1 MSLVFCSWSGG
12 KDCCL
17 ALYRAINDGMD
28 VRYLAN
34 TVSEDGQRSRS
45 HGISSD
51 VIRAQ
56 SQALGI
62 PIVQRRT
69 TNDNYETV
77 FIDMLRDFR
86 REGIE
91 GGVFG
96 DIEYDLHRE
105 WDEKVCRQAN
115 LKPYLPLWRE
125 DQEVLVHEFI
135 DAGFESVIITV
146 KGEFFGEEML
156 GKKLDKYLL
165 SHMKEYAKTG
175 DVTPAGEAGEY
186 HTLVVDGPIFKKR
199 LEILESDSIE
209 REGYWYLQVRKTGL
223 KDK

>member
-17 ALYRAINDGMD
+17 ALYRAIKKGMTL
-28 VRYLAN
+28 RYLAN
-34 TVSEDGQRSRS
+34 TVSEDGHRSRS
-45 HGISSD
+45 HGISSA

-62 PIVQRRT
+62 PVIQRPT
-69 TNDNYETV
+69 TNENYESV
-77 FIDMLRDFR
+77 FIDMLREFK

-96 DIEYDLHRE
+96 DIDFDPHRE
-105 WDEKVCRQAN
+105 WDEKVCLAAD
-115 LKPYLPLWRE
+115 LEPHLPLWNE
-125 DQEVLVHEFI
+125 DQTALVQEFI
-135 DAGFESVIITV
+135 DAGFESIIITV
-146 KGEFFGEEML
+146 KAEFFGEDML
-156 GKKLDKYLL
+156 GRKVDRYLL
-165 SHMKEYAKTG
+165 SHLGDFAITG

-186 HTLVVDGPIFKKR
+186 HTLVVDGPIFQKR
-199 LEILESDSIE
+199 LEILESDTIE
-209 REGYWYLQVRKTGL
+209 REGYWYLQVHQTGL

>member
-17 ALYRAINDGMD
+17 ALFRALNQGMT

-34 TVSEDGQRSRS
+34 IVSEDGRRSRS
-45 HGISSD
+45 HGISAE

-62 PIVQRRT
+62 PVIQRPT
-69 TNDNYETV
+69 TNENYETV
-77 FIDMLRDFR
+77 FIDMLREFK

-91 GGVFG
+91 GGGFG
-96 DIEYDLHRE
+96 DIDFDPHRE
-105 WDEKVCRQAN
+105 WDEKVCREVG
-115 LKPYLPLWRE
+115 LKPSLPLWKE
-125 DQEVLVHEFI
+125 DQTALVHEFI

-146 KGEFFGEEML
+146 KGEFFGEDML
-156 GKKLDKYLL
+156 GRKIDKYLL
-165 SHMKEYAKTG
+165 SHLEEFASNG
-175 DVTPAGEAGEY
+175 NVTPAGEAGEY
-186 HTLVVDGPIFKKR
+186 HTLVIDGPIFQKR
-199 LEILESDSIE
+199 LEILQSDTTE
-209 REGYWYLQVRKTGL
+209 REGYWYLQVHQTGF

>member
-17 ALYRAINDGMD
+17 ALYRAINNGMD
-28 VRYLAN
+28 VSYLAN
-34 TVSEDGQRSRS
+34 TISEDGQRSRS
-45 HGISSD
+45 HGISAD

-77 FIDMLRDFR
+77 FIDILRDFR

-105 WDEKVCRQAN
+105 WDEKVCRQADI
-115 LKPYLPLWRE
+115 KPYLPLWQE
-125 DQEVLVHEFI
+125 DQEALVNEFI
-135 DAGFESVIITV
+135 DVGFESVIITV

-165 SHMKEYAKTG
+165 SHLKEYAKTSG
-175 DVTPAGEAGEY
+175 VTPAGEAGEY
-186 HTLVVDGPIFKKR
+186 HTLVIDGPIFKKR
-199 LEILESDSIE
+199 LELLESDAIE
-209 REGYWYLQVRKTGL
+209 RQGYWYLQVHKTGL